1 MLQMS
6 LTEIKEKIVETGNI
20 TEAELDDKI
29 KKKLD
34 QLSGLIS
41 KEGAAHIIANE
52 MGVKLFESTS
62 GKLKINNILAGM
74 RNVETVGKVV
84 AVYEKREF
92 QKADGTGK
100 VGSFIIGDETGT
112 IRIVCWGGQADIL
125 DELEKDVIVRVIS
138 GYTRENNGR
147 KEIHLNDRSKI
158 ITNPEGVSIGDV
170 KTSIDYKRKKISDL
184 EAEDRNIE
192 LMGTVVQLEN
202 LRFYEVCPTCQKR
215 ARPRDNVFVCDIHD
229 EVKPDYSYVC
239 NVNLDDGTGNIRVV
253 MFRDIVEK
261 MLDKTNKELIAIK
274 DEPEKIENIKNNV
287 LGEIIKVQGRVNK
300 NEMFD
305 RIEFVAS
312 SIDNEPDPKEEIKK
326 VDEEIKK
333 VSTIDGREDSS
344 VGEEIKSID
353 EL

>member
-1 MLQMS
+1 
-6 LTEIKEKIVETGNI
+6 
-20 TEAELDDKI
+20 
-29 KKKLD
+29 
-34 QLSGLIS
+34 
-41 KEGAAHIIANE
+41 
-52 MGVKLFESTS
+52 
-62 GKLKINNILAGM
+62 
-74 RNVETVGKVV
+74 
-84 AVYEKREF
+84 
-92 QKADGTGK
+92 
-100 VGSFIIGDETGT
+100 
-112 IRIVCWGGQADIL
+112 
-125 DELEKDVIVRVIS
+125 
-138 GYTRENNGR
+138 
-147 KEIHLNDRSKI
+147 
-158 ITNPEGVSIGDV
+158 
-170 KTSIDYKRKKISDL
+170 
-184 EAEDRNIE
+184 
-192 LMGTVVQLEN
+192 
-202 LRFYEVCPTCQKR
+202 
-215 ARPRDNVFVCDIHD
+215 
-229 EVKPDYSYVC
+229 
-239 NVNLDDGTGNIRVV
+239 